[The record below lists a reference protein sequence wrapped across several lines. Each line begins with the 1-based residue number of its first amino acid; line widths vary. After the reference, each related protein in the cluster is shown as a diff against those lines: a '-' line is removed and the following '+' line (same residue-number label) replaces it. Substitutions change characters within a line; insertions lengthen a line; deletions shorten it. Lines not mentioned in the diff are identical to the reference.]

1 MTIKGGTTGKVHCFY
16 APVNVCVQLASVNEI
31 Y

>member
-16 APVNVCVQLASVNEI
+16 AQVNMCVQAC
-31 Y
+31 